1 MERHDIYT
9 SLNQILGKI
18 IGDTKLD
25 LNELTTTDE
34 ISGWSSLVQTQLVV
48 EIEKHFNCISRK
60 TKCSAFTK
68 HFVPES
74 HLLTQIKM

>member
-48 EIEKHFNCISRK
+48 EIEKHYYENR
-60 TKCSAFTK
+60 
-68 HFVPES
+68 
-74 HLLTQIKM
+74 